1 MDDWLREALAY
12 VHNWLGFQMRRSEQA
27 GCLVAIAHKGEIVF
41 EEAIGHASLA
51 TGEPLTPRHRFR
63 VASHSKTF
71 TAAGIMRL
79 REQDALRLDD
89 PVGRFVPGLHPEVAQ
104 TTIAQLLSHSA
115 GLTRDGDAG
124 GQFADRIP
132 FASAEEVLADIAAPP
147 LVDPNTRFKYSNH
160 GYALLGMAIAAITGE
175 PYRSWIKREVVE
187 VFGLT
192 ETEPDMPLPPGT
204 PFARGHTMTRPV
216 GRRLTIPGDY
226 ETNAIGPAGGFVA
239 TAADLARF
247 FAQISPQAEV
257 SPLSVGSRREMTRGQ
272 WTNPDTSFD
281 VRYGLGTMSGKL
293 GGWSW
298 FGHSGGL
305 LGYVSRTCV
314 VPDQDLTVSLLV
326 NGVDGLSWVW
336 VDGILQILR
345 SWKER
350 GAAAEPIRDWTGS
363 WWSPWGRIDLL
374 PQGNRVLVAVPAL
387 FNPVGDVQEIE
398 VTGPDAGR
406 IVVSDGFG
414 NYHEPVRLVRN
425 AAGDVVECWV
435 GGTRLAPEA
444 VVADEMAALY
454 AAGPGGV
461 IPDPA

>member
-12 VHNWLGFQMRRSEQA
+12 VPNWLGFQMRRSEQA
-27 GCLVAIAHKGEIVF
+27 GCLLAIAHKGEIVLD
-41 EEAIGHASLA
+41 EAIGHASLA

-79 REQDALRLDD
+79 REQDRLRLDD
-89 PVGRFVPGLHPEVAQ
+89 PVGRFVPDLHPEVAQ
-104 TTIAQLLSHSA
+104 TTIAQMLSHSA

-147 LVDPNTRFKYSNH
+147 LIDPNTRFKYSNH
-160 GYALLGMAIAAITGE
+160 GYALLGVAIAAITGE

-187 VFGLT
+187 AFGLT
-192 ETEPDMPLPPGT
+192 ETEPDMPLAPGT
-204 PFARGHTMTRPV
+204 PFARGHTMTGPV
-216 GRRLTIPGDY
+216 GQRLTIPGDY
-226 ETNAIGPAGGFVA
+226 ETNAIGAAAVA
-239 TAADLARF
+239 TNPAADLARF
-247 FAQISPQAEV
+247 FVQISPKAEA
-257 SPLSVGSRREMTRGQ
+257 SPLSVASRREMTRGQ